1 MTEEESSADP
11 KAHATPETYGEA
23 LLYDFSKFLT
33 TLALLI
39 LGAVLTLLKES
50 TRGEIKPVLI
60 ELMIGSISVAAILS
74 ISVASNLAQ
83 TRSTGDTPSKLLQ
96 RYLKAAYTLLSFGT
110 GVFIFIWWKT
120 LR

>member
-1 MTEEESSADP
+1 MSDEETSVDP
-11 KAHATPETYGEA
+11 KAHATADTYGET

-39 LGAVLTLLKES
+39 LGAVLTLLKEG
-50 TRGEIKPVLI
+50 TRGEIKPVLVA
-60 ELMIGSISVAAILS
+60 LMIGSISVAAILS
-74 ISVASNLAQ
+74 ISVAHNLAQ
-83 TRSTGDTPSKLLQ
+83 ARSSGDTPVRHLPL
-96 RYLKAAYTLLSFGT
+96 YLKGSFTLLSFGT

>member
-1 MTEEESSADP
+1 MTDEESSVDP
-11 KAHATPETYGEA
+11 KAHATPETYGET

-50 TRGEIKPVLI
+50 TRGEIKPVLVG
-60 ELMIGSISVAAILS
+60 LLIGSISVAAMLT
-74 ISVASNLAQ
+74 ISTANNLAQ
-83 TRSTGDTPSKLLQ
+83 TRSTGDTPSRHLQ
-96 RYLKAAYTLLSFGT
+96 LYIKGSFTLLSFGT
-110 GVFIFIWWKT
+110 GVFIYIWWKT